1 MRLTGFDAIEFA
13 EKHNLRLKKHGDAVD
28 GSARDLT
35 VAEAEAIADEDE
47 SLIYLDIADQEY
59 ENAGPTS
66 YQPDR

>member
-47 SLIYLDIADQEY
+47 SLIYLDISDQEY